1 MSANHV
7 IADALRDG
15 REIIVV
21 TRREMEVM
29 TSSDDIVEL
38 LKDKQTRLKL
48 KRTSLE

>member
-1 MSANHV
+1 
-7 IADALRDG
+7 
-15 REIIVV
+15 
-21 TRREMEVM
+21 MEVM